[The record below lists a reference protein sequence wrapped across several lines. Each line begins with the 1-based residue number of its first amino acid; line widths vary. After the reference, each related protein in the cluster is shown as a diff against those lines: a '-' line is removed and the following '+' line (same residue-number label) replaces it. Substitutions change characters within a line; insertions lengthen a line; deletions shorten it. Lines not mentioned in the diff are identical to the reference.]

1 MAAGAASPFEFLK
14 QFGNIQERM
23 GEIQNRLRAVS
34 VVGSAGGDMVQIEMN
49 GHMEVMGVRISGEAV
64 DPEDIQMLQDLLQ
77 AAFSDA
83 LYKIKEKIREEVSS
97 LTGGLNLPPG
107 LLGL

>member
-1 MAAGAASPFEFLK
+1 MAGPNPFDFFK

-23 GEIQNRLRAVS
+23 SEVQNRLQGISAV
-34 VVGSAGGDMVQIEMN
+34 GTAGGDMVQIEMN
-49 GHMEVMGVRISGEAV
+49 GHMQVLGVRISEEAV
-64 DPEDIQMLQDLLQ
+64 DPKDIQMLQDLMQ

-83 LYKIKEKIREEVSS
+83 LYKIKERIREEVSS

>member
-1 MAAGAASPFEFLK
+1 MAEGA
-14 QFGNIQERM
+14 
-23 GEIQNRLRAVS
+23 GEITANFINQQGIFSCMNAPE
-34 VVGSAGGDMVQIEMN
+34 IEMN
-49 GHMEVMGVRISGEAV
+49 GHMQVLGVRISEEAV
-64 DPEDIQMLQDLLQ
+64 DPGDIQMLQDLLQ

-107 LLGL
+107 ILGM

>member
-1 MAAGAASPFEFLK
+1 MAVNPFDFLK

-23 GEIQNRLRAVS
+23 NEVQNKLQGLS

-49 GHMEVMGVRISGEAV
+49 GHMQVLGVRISEEAV
-64 DPEDIQMLQDLLQ
+64 DPKEIQMLQDLLQ

-83 LYKIKEKIREEVSS
+83 LFKIKEKIREEVSS

-107 LLGL
+107 ILGM

>member
-1 MAAGAASPFEFLK
+1 MS
-14 QFGNIQERM
+14 
-23 GEIQNRLRAVS
+23 EIQNRLQDII
-34 VVGSAGGDMVQIEMN
+34 VVGSAGGDMVQVEMN
-49 GHMEVMGVRISGEAV
+49 GHMQVVGVRISEEVV
-64 DPEDIQMLQDLLQ
+64 DPAEIQMLQDLLQ

-83 LYKIKEKIREEVSS
+83 LQKIKDRIREEVSS

>member
-1 MAAGAASPFEFLK
+1 MAANPFDFFK

-23 GEIQNRLRAVS
+23 GEIQNRLQEIS
-34 VVGSAGGDMVQIEMN
+34 VIGSAGGDMVQIEMN
-49 GHMEVMGVRISGEAV
+49 GHMQVLGVRISEEV
-64 DPEDIQMLQDLLQ
+64 IDPKDVQMLQDLLQ

-83 LYKIKEKIREEVSS
+83 LHKIKEKIREEVSS

-107 LLGL
+107 ILGM

>member
-1 MAAGAASPFEFLK
+1 MAVNPFDFLK

-23 GEIQNRLRAVS
+23 NEVQNKLQGLS

-49 GHMEVMGVRISGEAV
+49 GHMQVLGVRISEEAV
-64 DPEDIQMLQDLLQ
+64 DPNDIQMLQDLLQ

-83 LYKIKEKIREEVSS
+83 LFKIKEKIREEVSS

-107 LLGL
+107 ILGM

>member
-1 MAAGAASPFEFLK
+1 
-14 QFGNIQERM
+14 M
-23 GEIQNRLRAVS
+23 GEVQNRLQGIS

-49 GHMEVMGVRISGEAV
+49 GHMQVLGVRISEEAV
-64 DPEDIQMLQDLLQ
+64 NPKDIEMLQDLLQ

-83 LYKIKEKIREEVSS
+83 LFKIKEKIREEVSS

-107 LLGL
+107 ILGM

>member
-1 MAAGAASPFEFLK
+1 MAAGNPFDFLK

-23 GEIQNRLRAVS
+23 SEIQNRLQGIS

-49 GHMEVMGVRISGEAV
+49 GHMQVLGVRISEEAV
-64 DPEDIQMLQDLLQ
+64 DPEDITMLQDLLR

-83 LYKIKEKIREEVSS
+83 LHKTKEKIREEVSS

-107 LLGL
+107 ILGM

>member
-1 MAAGAASPFEFLK
+1 MAAVGNPFDFLK

-23 GEIQNRLRAVS
+23 NEIQNRLQGIS

-49 GHMEVMGVRISGEAV
+49 GHMQVLGVRISQEAV
-64 DPEDIQMLQDLLQ
+64 DPQDIQMLQDLLQ
-77 AAFSDA
+77 AAFSDV
-83 LYKIKEKIREEVSS
+83 LHKIKEKIREEVSS

-107 LLGL
+107 ILGM

>member
-1 MAAGAASPFEFLK
+1 MAAGNPFDFLK

-23 GEIQNRLRAVS
+23 SEIQNRLQGIS

-49 GHMEVMGVRISGEAV
+49 GHMQVMDVRISEEAV
-64 DPEDIQMLQDLLQ
+64 DPEDIPMLQDLLR

-83 LYKIKEKIREEVSS
+83 LHKIKEKIREEASS

-107 LLGL
+107 FLGM

>member
-1 MAAGAASPFEFLK
+1 MAAAVMNPFDLFK

-23 GEIQNRLRAVS
+23 NEIQNRLQGIS

-49 GHMEVMGVRISGEAV
+49 GHMQVLSVRISPEAV
-64 DPEDIQMLQDLLQ
+64 DPADIQMLQDLLQ

-83 LYKIKEKIREEVSS
+83 MYKIKEKIREEMSA

>member
-1 MAAGAASPFEFLK
+1 MAAGNPFDFLK

-23 GEIQNRLRAVS
+23 SEIQNRLQDII
-34 VVGSAGGDMVQIEMN
+34 VVGSAGGDMVQVEMN
-49 GHMEVMGVRISGEAV
+49 GHMQVVGVRISEEVV
-64 DPEDIQMLQDLLQ
+64 DPAEIQMLQDLLQ

-83 LYKIKEKIREEVSS
+83 LQKIKDRIREEVSS

>member
-1 MAAGAASPFEFLK
+1 MAAVGSPFDFLK

-23 GEIQNRLRAVS
+23 NEIQNRLEGIS

-49 GHMEVMGVRISGEAV
+49 GHMQVLVVRISEEAV
-64 DPEDIQMLQDLLQ
+64 DPKDIPMLQDLLQ

-107 LLGL
+107 ILGM

>member
-1 MAAGAASPFEFLK
+1 MAAGNPFDFLK

-23 GEIQNRLRAVS
+23 NEIQNRLQGIS

-49 GHMEVMGVRISGEAV
+49 GHMQVLDVRISEEAV
-64 DPEDIQMLQDLLQ
+64 DPEDITMLQDLLR

-83 LYKIKEKIREEVSS
+83 LHKIKEKIREEASS

-107 LLGL
+107 FLGM